1 MSTPVTL
8 AEGWICHAQG
18 MKSSRPQVSRIVV
31 GLAGLACVALLGGCT
46 GASTGGSESVG
57 GHSSEAGHGS
67 AGSACE
73 EAAVG
78 ETLGHIVGEA
88 QMVVASI
95 DSLECSGDWASA
107 SATVA
112 GRDEGSQP
120 FAEVFLLQRDGD
132 IWVLKARETACGTFS
147 PGGPRPTDAEVP
159 ADLWEAVCLTS

>member
-1 MSTPVTL
+1 MRMH
-8 AEGWICHAQG
+8 IH
-18 MKSSRPQVSRIVV
+18 RPPALIR
-31 GLAGLACVALLGGCT
+31 AGVIRVAIAGSACVVLLGACAGSST
-46 GASTGGSESVG
+46 ADHPSGGAS
-57 GHSSEAGHGS
+57 GHGS

-78 ETLGHIVGEA
+78 DTLGHIVGEA

-95 DSLECSGDWASA
+95 DSLECSGDWASV

-147 PGGPRPTDAEVP
+147 AGGPRPTDAEVP